1 MSRHDT
7 GPAADAPAPVL
18 RLEGLSVRLPRN
30 AEREHAIFDVSLAL
44 APNEILCVVGESGS
58 GKSMTSSTIMRLLPP
73 GVVAD
78 RGSIVFDGRDLLTLS
93 EAQMREVRGAQIAM
107 VFQEPMTALNPL
119 HTVGRQ
125 IGEMFRIHTTFGA
138 DVIEQRVLALLD
150 EVRMPDPQAAAGA
163 YPHELSGGQRQRAM
177 IAMALALE
185 PRVLIADEPTTA
197 LDVTTQ
203 AQILR
208 LIRDLQ
214 KRKGTSVLFITHD
227 FGVVA
232 EIADR
237 VAVMQQGR
245 LVEQGP
251 ASQVLNAPRH
261 AYTRQLIAAVPS
273 LTPPAPR
280 AAGPG
285 GAVPAL
291 VVAEVSK
298 TYRTGGFFARGAR
311 VTKALD
317 QVSLELPKGAT
328 LGVVGESGS
337 GKSTLAR
344 CIVRLIDPDG
354 GRIVID
360 NLDLAAMSR
369 RQVRAAT
376 QRVQMVFQDPYAS
389 LNPRRRVGE
398 LVAQGPMAHGVS
410 RRVAMAKA
418 LSLLSLVGLDPAA
431 IDRFPHEFS
440 GGQRQRIGLARAL
453 ALDPEILV
461 ADEPVSALD
470 VSVQA
475 QVLGL
480 LEDLKQR
487 LGLSMLFV
495 THDLRVAAQ
504 ICDSVVVMQAGR
516 VVEAG
521 PTAEVFA
528 HPQAAYTRELL
539 AAIPG
544 RAWSGRERPEIHHQE
559 LLT

>member
-1 MSRHDT
+1 MKRTDAIASGA
-7 GPAADAPAPVL
+7 GPAPIL
-18 RLEGLSVRLPRN
+18 SLNGLSVRLPRT
-30 AEREHAIFDVSLAL
+30 ADRTHAIADVSLAL
-44 APNEILCVVGESGS
+44 AQNEILCVVGESGS
-58 GKSMTSSTIMRLLPP
+58 GKSMTSSAIMRLLPP
-73 GVVAD
+73 GVSAD
-78 RGSIVFDGRDLLTLS
+78 SGSIVFDGRDLLTLS

-119 HTVGRQ
+119 HTVGKQ
-125 IGEMFRIHTTFGA
+125 IGEMFRIHTGLDAAAIDT
-138 DVIEQRVLALLD
+138 RVLALLD
-150 EVRMPDPQAAAGA
+150 EVRLPDPQSAARA

-251 ASQVLNAPRH
+251 AAQVLNAPQH
-261 AYTRQLIAAVPS
+261 PYTQKLIAAVPP
-273 LTPPAPR
+273 LTPPPPKRVVAP
-280 AAGPG
+280 
-285 GAVPAL
+285 PAL
-291 VVAEVSK
+291 VVADVSK
-298 TYRTGGFFARGAR
+298 TYSTGGFLGRGAR
-311 VTKALD
+311 VTRALD
-317 QVSLELPKGAT
+317 HVSLEVPKGAT
-328 LGVVGESGS
+328 VGVVGESGS

-354 GRIVID
+354 GRIQIGD
-360 NLDLAAMSR
+360 ADLAAMSR
-369 RQVRAAT
+369 RQLRAAT
-376 QRVQMVFQDPYAS
+376 RRVQMVFQDPYAS

-398 LVAQGPMAHGVS
+398 LVAQGPMAHGMG
-410 RRVAMAKA
+410 RREAMAKA
-418 LSLLSLVGLDPAA
+418 RSLFSLVGLDPAA
-431 IDRFPHEFS
+431 IDRYPHEFS

-453 ALDPEILV
+453 ALEPEILV

-470 VSVQA
+470 VSVQE
-475 QVLGL
+475 QVLRL
-480 LEDLKQR
+480 LADLKSR

-504 ICDSVVVMQAGR
+504 ICDVVVVMKAGQ

-521 PTAEVFA
+521 PTAEVFMN
-528 HPQAAYTRELL
+528 PQADYTRALL
-539 AAIPG
+539 EAIPG
-544 RAWSGRERPEIHHQE
+544 REWSGRSASQQRHHEGE
-559 LLT
+559 LT